1 MRKTKF
7 RVRVYADS
15 NRPHLKF
22 VVNGRENGKRTR
34 RFFETKKEADS
45 YAQEKRI
52 ELQNKGREGAEFP
65 SKLREMAQEC
75 AERLRGYGKTIADAT
90 DFLVAHLKASE
101 RSCTAAQ
108 LVTELWSAKKADGA
122 SERYLSDL
130 KSRLTR
136 FAED

>member
-7 RVRVYADS
+7 RVRPYADS

-52 ELQNKGREGAEFP
+52 GLENTGREGAEFP
-65 SKLREMAQEC
+65 SWLRVMPEEC
-75 AERLRGYGKTIADAT
+75 DALLAEHKCTIKDAT
-90 DFLVAHLKASE
+90 EHLLAHIAATKK
-101 RSCTAAQ
+101 SCTAS
-108 LVTELWSAKKADGA
+108 ELAEKLRDAKKTARA
-122 SERYLSDL
+122 SVRY
-130 KSRLTR
+130 
-136 FAED
+136 